1 MPYSDRVDARDG
13 DEATGVYKGPPLIRE
28 SAPIPARTT
37 APIAVR
43 DTTPMDAPEPRATG
57 LYGRT
62 AIDSIIPIDTQVT
75 SLELMDIGPGTTLGE
90 FRIEAKIGEGGMGT
104 VFSAVHPMIAKRA
117 AIKILKHQLC
127 RDVSIIERFIDEA
140 RVVNQIGHPNIVD
153 IFAFGEMPDGRRYLA
168 MEWLRGE
175 TLRERLKRGPMSLT
189 QMAHVIRPLARALEA
204 AHDQQVIHRDLKPEN
219 VFLVEVP
226 HDEPH
231 VKLLD
236 FGIAKLA
243 GEKAEPGEP
252 KLLGTPMYISPEQA
266 RNAHD
271 AGPMSD
277 VYSLGAMA
285 FELLTGRPPFQR
297 KGPIAMV
304 TAHLEETPVAPSSIV
319 PEIPDELDR
328 LVLEMLAKTPAE
340 RPSLS
345 HIRSVLDLVRD
356 PAELV
361 VRPHVITPRLRA
373 EESVLAEL
381 IAREAEAPSRTTPM
395 PEQVGVRFAKRA
407 DPTPIPVNPPQDAI
421 AAAPVA
427 AARGSSRWVIVV
439 AILLFVALVA
449 TIVSFTL

>member
-1 MPYSDRVDARDG
+1 MESRDG
-13 DEATGVYKGPPLIRE
+13 DEPTGVYSGPPLIRE
-28 SAPIPARTT
+28 SAEIPPRTT
-37 APIAVR
+37 MPMAVR
-43 DTTPMDAPEPRATG
+43 AAAPV
-57 LYGRT
+57 YGRT
-62 AIDSIIPIDTQVT
+62 LDSLAPVDTQIT
-75 SLELMDIGPGTTLGE
+75 TLELMDIGPGTALGE

-127 RDVSIIERFIDEA
+127 RDLSNIERFIDEA

-175 TLRERLKRGPMSLT
+175 TLRDRIKRGPMSLT
-189 QMAHVIRPLARALEA
+189 QMARVIRPLARALEA

-219 VFLVEVP
+219 VFLVDVP

-243 GEKAEPGEP
+243 GEKASPGEP

-297 KGPIAMV
+297 KGAIELV
-304 TAHLEETPVAPSSIV
+304 TAHLEETPVVPSSLV
-319 PEIPDELDR
+319 PEIPDEIDR
-328 LVLEMLAKTPAE
+328 LVLDMLAKLPAD

-345 HIRSVLDLVRD
+345 HVRSVLDLVRD
-356 PAELV
+356 PSELGAQ
-361 VRPHVITPRLRA
+361 PRLI
-373 EESVLAEL
+373 
-381 IAREAEAPSRTTPM
+381 IARAPAPTIAMMRAASQPGEEIVRFTPAPSVSEAPSAI
-395 PEQVGVRFAKRA
+395 EV
-407 DPTPIPVNPPQDAI
+407 PVPQPP
-421 AAAPVA
+421 AAPVA
-427 AARGSSRWVIVV
+427 RARWPLVVSLIV
-439 AILLFVALVA
+439 LVA
-449 TIVSFTL
+449 AIATVVVYFAL